1 MIRKILVSVVLIFSA
16 LSLLKAANVK
26 KYEELY
32 AKYEDSYDAGDY
44 SGSVA
49 YLEQALTYI
58 HSDSI
63 FCFSDTYNGL
73 AYAYWRLGKFDKAVD
88 FGQKALDCDLQIGD
102 SARISTSLSIM
113 AAIFAHQRL
122 FADAEQYMRR
132 SIDYALANDSLILA
146 TRYSVF
152 GEILSAQNKHAEAI
166 SSIIQ
171 AYKLDS
177 IGNRA
182 GKVAVRLS
190 QLGAAY
196 MQSGDYK
203 KAETC
208 LAQATEKLKA
218 IGNNTSLSI
227 NLIAQTKNY
236 MALGR
241 NADAEKAAA
250 ECLQITE
257 QIGQRKTKLD
267 ALRFLAALRNSPQL
281 YKQTLSLSDS
291 LYNEQISQ
299 QIADFEVRYATAEK
313 EREIAQQQ
321 VTIERQQSA
330 LIVLVIVLTA
340 IFIALVLV
348 FIIRRMRRDIEHTE
362 KMAREL
368 FVTPAQTGVQT
379 EKTSAAT
386 QQAAS
391 EPASQPTAEQP
402 GDTADQSAP
411 KQQESAVADA
421 QPAEKPKSAQPDI
434 QLSPREIQI
443 ICACS
448 QGKLSKE
455 IADELGIS
463 KRTVEN
469 HKYAIYQKLGICNN
483 TELILY
489 AVKHEIVKM

>member
-1 MIRKILVSVVLIFSA
+1 MIREILVSLVLIFSA

-44 SGSVA
+44 SASVS
-49 YLEQALTYI
+49 YLEQAMPNI
-58 HSDSI
+58 PSDSI
-63 FCFSDTYNGL
+63 YWFSDTYNGL
-73 AYAYWRLGKFDKAVD
+73 AYAYWRLGNFDKAVD
-88 FGQKALDCDLQIGD
+88 FGQRALDCDYEIGD

-368 FVTPAQTGVQT
+368 FVTPAQTGIQT

-391 EPASQPTAEQP
+391 EPASQPTVEQP
-402 GDTADQSAP
+402 GDAADQNVL

-421 QPAEKPKSAQPDI
+421 QSAEKPEQPDI

>member
-1 MIRKILVSVVLIFSA
+1 MIRKILVSLVLIFSA

-44 SGSVA
+44 SASVS
-49 YLEQALTYI
+49 YLEQAMPNI
-58 HSDSI
+58 PSDSTYW
-63 FCFSDTYNGL
+63 FSDTYNGL
-73 AYAYWRLGKFDKAVD
+73 AYAYWRLGNFDKAVD
-88 FGQKALDCDLQIGD
+88 FGQRALDCDYEIGD

-379 EKTSAAT
+379 EKTAAGT

-402 GDTADQSAP
+402 GDAADQNVL
-411 KQQESAVADA
+411 KQQEKAVADT
-421 QPAEKPKSAQPDI
+421 QPAEKPEQPDI